1 MIKNTLYYNSTGGAT
16 TIATLKAAEINV
28 LDTSSRSRT
37 FSSQISLLKQ
47 SSKADPDLFLFHI
60 EDEIDQ
66 HIIIGASEACKNSN
80 VPLVLCSNSRLQE
93 NVADIAKEMNL
104 GYVRSHVLMLEAGN
118 LRNKLDDAARMA
130 RYAKEHA
137 SADKALEAA

>member
-1 MIKNTLYYNSTGGAT
+1 M
-16 TIATLKAAEINV
+16 LKGE
-28 LDTSSRSRT
+28 T
-37 FSSQISLLKQ
+37 
-47 SSKADPDLFLFHI
+47 H
-60 EDEIDQ
+60 
-66 HIIIGASEACKNSN
+66 
-80 VPLVLCSNSRLQE
+80 NSRLQE